1 MIRKSQ
7 VKTSLAANS
16 QMLLEYSYY
25 KVCQFWCLFS
35 AKLQEILG
43 WGLYMSWPFSITRVS
58 SLSSIFSVCDD
69 ITYHTGF
76 NIFLCVSCP
85 QVSEGGGRV

>member
-43 WGLYMSWPFSITRVS
+43 WGLYMSWPQRLRDLPTVLQSTDYMSIS
-58 SLSSIFSVCDD
+58 SMFTLDSKICQKSV
-69 ITYHTGF
+69 
-76 NIFLCVSCP
+76 LCS
-85 QVSEGGGRV
+85 Q